1 MEKVLLGMSGGVDSA
16 AAAIILKR
24 QGLEVIGVTMKLL
37 ESDKYIKDDTA
48 ILDAKKVCD
57 TLGIEH
63 IVVDYSKE
71 FKEKVI
77 GDFVSKYN
85 EGKTPN
91 PCIVCNKYF
100 KFGMLWEK
108 AKELGCKYIA
118 TGHYAIIEKDKEKNE
133 YILKRA
139 VSKEKDQ
146 SYVLYNIPRE
156 RLPFVKFP
164 LGTFESKE
172 EIRKVLED
180 EGLEIISKKK
190 DSQDICFIPD
200 NDHVRFLEGYINK
213 RQGNIVYKDGTIL
226 GKHLGTHRYTIGQ
239 RKGLGVSYKTPLYVM
254 DLDTNTNSVVVG
266 DKEDIFKTSLIA
278 DNINLLVDKEDIAKK
293 ELTAKVRY
301 SSEAYSAIVKV
312 DEDKL
317 NIEFKDKVK
326 AITKGQSVVI
336 YDGDRVIAGGEI
348 I

>member
-24 QGLEVIGVTMKLL
+24 QGLEVVGVTMKLL
-37 ESDKYIKDDTA
+37 GNDKDIKDDTA
-48 ILDAKKVCD
+48 IQDAKKVCD

-63 IVVDYSKE
+63 VVVDYSKE

-77 GDFVSKYN
+77 GDFINKYN

-118 TGHYAIIEKDKEKNE
+118 TGHYAIIERVNGE

-146 SYVLYNIPRE
+146 SYVLYNISRDMI
-156 RLPFVKFP
+156 PFVKFP
-164 LGTFESKE
+164 LGTFESKD

-200 NDHVRFLEGYINK
+200 NDHIRFLEGYINK
-213 RQGNIVYKDGTIL
+213 KEGNIAYKDGTVL

-239 RKGLGVSYKTPLYVM
+239 RRGLGVSYKSPLYVM
-254 DLDTNTNSVVVG
+254 DLDNKTNSVIVG
-266 DKEDIFKTSLIA
+266 NKEDIFKASLIA
-278 DNINLLVDKEDIAKK
+278 DNINLLVDKEELEKK
-293 ELTAKVRY
+293 ELAAKVRY
-301 SSEAYSAIVKV
+301 SSEAYPATVKV
-312 DEDKL
+312 ERDKL
-317 NIEFKDKVK
+317 KIEFKDKVK
-326 AITKGQSVVI
+326 AITKGQSVVV
-336 YDGDRVIAGGEI
+336 YDNDRVVAGGEI